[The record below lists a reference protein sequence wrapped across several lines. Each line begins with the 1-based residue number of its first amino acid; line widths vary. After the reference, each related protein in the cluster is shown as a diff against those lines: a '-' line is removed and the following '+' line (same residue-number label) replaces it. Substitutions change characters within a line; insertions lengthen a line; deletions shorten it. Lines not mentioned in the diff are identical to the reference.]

1 MQQKTEMN
9 TQLVDSIVQV
19 ILALSPQER
28 LLLEEKLLANLP
40 YPSNQELLHLAEQ
53 GNAFEFLHHEP
64 DLYSLEDGE
73 AIQWH

>member
-1 MQQKTEMN
+1 MN

-28 LLLEEKLLANLP
+28 LLLEEKLFANLP
-40 YPSNQELLHLAEQ
+40 YPSDPEFLHLAEQ

-64 DLYSLEDGE
+64 DLYSMDDGE
-73 AIQWH
+73 AIEWH